1 MANEKD
7 KATDKPAELTESEL
21 AKVAGGHKKDEG
33 SSKKDATP

>member
-1 MANEKD
+1 MADDKD
-7 KATDKPAELTESEL
+7 KPKDKPAELTEGDL